1 MQNLSAKYPVW
12 FVDIWGVVHN
22 GVLPFAT
29 TVDVLA
35 KHRANG
41 GTVILVSNSPRSEK
55 GVTFQLDEVGVRKD
69 AYDAAVTSGDVTQS
83 LMLAEPTGKLFHL
96 GPQRDVSL
104 FEGLKVERV
113 SQDEAG
119 AIICTGLYHDD
130 RETPDDYTNLLTEL
144 RARNL
149 PMICANPDKIAR
161 KGDRLMYCAGALA
174 EVYQNMGGAVQMAGK
189 PYAPIYER
197 ALLKA
202 AQCRGQAVEK
212 SQILAIGDGPETDI
226 LGAATQGFP
235 VVYVSGGVREHAD
248 DMASEKAHIQKL
260 VPSAHI
266 ILAVQQLNWSAL
278 QSS

>member
-1 MQNLSAKYPVW
+1 MQDFSKRYPVW

-22 GVLPFAT
+22 GERPFAA

-35 KHRANG
+35 KHRERG

-55 GVTFQLDEVGVRKD
+55 GVTYQLDEIGVRKD
-69 AYDAAVTSGDVTQS
+69 AYDGAVTSGDVTQS

-96 GPQRDVSL
+96 GPQRDLSL
-104 FEGLKVERV
+104 FEGLKVARV
-113 SQDEAG
+113 SQQEAG

-130 RETPDDYTNLLTEL
+130 RETPDDYVGLLAQL

-161 KGDRLMYCAGALA
+161 KGDLLMYCAGALA
-174 EVYQNMGGAVQMAGK
+174 EAYQNIGGIVQMAGK

-197 ALLKA
+197 ALAKA
-202 AQCRGQAVEK
+202 AAVRGAAVSK

-226 LGAATQGFP
+226 LGAANQGFP
-235 VVYVSGGVREHAD
+235 VVYVSGGVRDHVE
-248 DMASEKAHIQKL
+248 DMASEKAHIQQL
-260 VPSAHI
+260 VPSANI
-266 ILAVQQLNWSAL
+266 VLAVHHLNWA
-278 QSS
+278 

>member
-1 MQNLSAKYPVW
+1 MQDFSKRYPVW

-22 GVLPFAT
+22 GERPFAA

-35 KHRANG
+35 KHRERG

-55 GVTFQLDEVGVRKD
+55 GVTYQLDEIGVRKD
-69 AYDAAVTSGDVTQS
+69 AYDGAVTSGDVTQS

-96 GPQRDVSL
+96 GPQRDLSL
-104 FEGLKVERV
+104 FEGLKVARV
-113 SQDEAG
+113 SQQEAG

-130 RETPDDYTNLLTEL
+130 RETPDDYVGLLAQL

-161 KGDRLMYCAGALA
+161 KGDLLMYCAGALA
-174 EVYQNMGGAVQMAGK
+174 EAYQNIGGIVQMAGK

-197 ALLKA
+197 ALAKA
-202 AQCRGQAVEK
+202 AAVRGAAVSK

-226 LGAATQGFP
+226 LGAANQGFP
-235 VVYVSGGVREHAD
+235 VVYVSGGVRDHVE
-248 DMASEKAHIQKL
+248 DMASEKAHIQQL
-260 VPSAHI
+260 VPSANI
-266 ILAVQQLNWSAL
+266 VLAVRHLIWA
-278 QSS
+278 